1 METKTTNCVICASP
15 LVEKLNAKKNWQT
28 PRLLRWAE
36 LRDLNIDEKILAEH
50 LKSHLNDNGAKPAR
64 NQIGKNRPET
74 ITLEPAAD
82 KSAENTNIFS
92 SDEQL
97 LNLIVQQIYLDLKD
111 NKLDLKIEH
120 AFKAIELKQKLVES
134 GNVENLLLELL
145 NEIRSQE
152 LTK

>member
-1 METKTTNCVICASP
+1 METKTTNCAICASP

-36 LRDLNIDEKILAEH
+36 IRDLKIDEKILAEH
-50 LKSHLNDNGAKPAR
+50 LESHLNDNGAKPAP
-64 NQIGKNRPET
+64 NQIGENRLET
-74 ITLEPAAD
+74 ITPEPAPV
-82 KSAENTNIFS
+82 KSAEKTNIIS

-97 LNLIVQQIYLDLKD
+97 LNLIVQQIYSDLID

-120 AFKAIELKQKLVES
+120 AFKAIELKQKLAES

-152 LTK
+152 LSK